1 MTKPIIDER
10 SLGDPGRRARD
21 AERLNSGGR
30 AARKAAFEL
39 NAKESESPH
48 PLDNHGTGAGK
59 SRKSTGSKGK

>member
-10 SLGDPGRRARD
+10 ALGDPGRRSRD
-21 AERLNSGGR
+21 AERINRGGR
-30 AARKAAFEL
+30 EARAAAFAV